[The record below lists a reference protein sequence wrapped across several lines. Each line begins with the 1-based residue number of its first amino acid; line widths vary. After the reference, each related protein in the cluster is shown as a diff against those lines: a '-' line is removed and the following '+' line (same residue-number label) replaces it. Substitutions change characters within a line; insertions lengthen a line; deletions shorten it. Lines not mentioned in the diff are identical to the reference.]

1 MPKTVALP
9 ARTDPFDAQSW
20 EDFFKK
26 NEKIFRFGDL
36 DEAEGLLKQL
46 IGVAD
51 RAGKVIQNRRREINT
66 KRCYVCEKPFDF
78 KNTFPKGVVP
88 YSDLYGNDQ
97 RFHACSDMCMY
108 KLHQQVAEMHD
119 RDIAEKNEKIL
130 ERKMKE
136 RHAQERRDIA

>member
-1 MPKTVALP
+1 MPKWAEKLGNDDKT
-9 ARTDPFDAQSW
+9 W
-20 EDFFKK
+20 EDWYKS
-26 NEKIFRFGDL
+26 NEKLFRSGEL
-36 DEAEGLLKQL
+36 AEAEAVLKQL

-51 RAGKVIQNRRREINT
+51 RAGKTIQNRKRELNV
-66 KRCYVCEKPFDF
+66 KRCKVCEKSFDF

-88 YSDLYGNDQ
+88 YTDLYGNDE

-108 KLHQQVAEMHD
+108 KLHQLVAELHD
-119 RDIAEKNEKIL
+119 RDLAEKNEKIL